1 MILGLTGGIASGK
14 TTVSKKIKELGGYI
28 IDADKISKE
37 VSNSQEVLKKVE
49 ENFGVEVI
57 ENGSLNRKKLREIIF
72 NNREKRK
79 MLNNIMHPIIV
90 KKMKEEIEEHKE
102 EKLIVLDIPLL
113 YETKLEYLCDKVLV
127 VWVDE
132 NTQIERIKK
141 RDNSSTEL
149 AKRILRSQMPLLEK
163 LKKADYNIENN
174 ETIEKLE
181 KKVEKFIETLDIL
194 WFLSSKLKYVI
205 IRN

>member
-37 VSNSQEVLKKVE
+37 VSNSQKVLKKVE

-90 KKMKEEIEEHKE
+90 KKMKEAIVEHKE

-132 NTQIERIKK
+132 KTQIERIKK

-149 AKRILRSQMPLLEK
+149 AKRILSSQMPLLEK

-174 ETIEKLE
+174 ETIENLE

-194 WFLSSKLKYVI
+194 
-205 IRN
+205 

>member
-90 KKMKEEIEEHKE
+90 KKMKEEIVEHKE

-194 WFLSSKLKYVI
+194 
-205 IRN
+205 

>member
-132 NTQIERIKK
+132 KTQIERIKK

-149 AKRILRSQMPLLEK
+149 AKRILSSQMPLLEK

-194 WFLSSKLKYVI
+194 
-205 IRN
+205 

>member
-194 WFLSSKLKYVI
+194 
-205 IRN
+205 

>member
-132 NTQIERIKK
+132 KTQIERIKK

-149 AKRILRSQMPLLEK
+149 AKRILGSQMPLLEK

-194 WFLSSKLKYVI
+194 
-205 IRN
+205 